1 MPANAQDRRGIVW
14 DNRPSIVF
22 GEDINID
29 LKGRVQLDWRR
40 FDPEVGEDEFDVRT
54 LRIGLKGDLT
64 RHFDWEIEREID
76 EVLEEGE
83 VEPKWRFGQWKD
95 VFVNWTTFDAFSRQG
110 RTLQDAVRP
119 RADHQRQRSRLRVS
133 RARLGQDCARPR

>member
-1 MPANAQDRRGIVW
+1 MMRDLLFAAMVVAGIAISHPAHAQGKRGVVW

-29 LKGRVQLDWRR
+29 LKGRVQLDGRR

-76 EVLEEGE
+76 EVLEEG
-83 VEPKWRFGQWKD
+83 KS
-95 VFVNWTTFDAFSRQG
+95 SRRGASANG
-110 RTLQDAVRP
+110 RMCSLTGRRSTRSRSKAGASRCPSASSRP
-119 RADHQRQRSRLRVS
+119 RA
-133 RARLGQDCARPR
+133 

>member
-1 MPANAQDRRGIVW
+1 MKRHLLFAAMVLAGIAISHPANAQDRRGFVW

-40 FDPEVGEDEFDVRT
+40 FDPEVGEETFDPRT
-54 LRIGLKGDLT
+54 LRIGLQGELT

-76 EVLEEGE
+76 EVLAEGE

-95 VFVNWTTFDAFSRQG
+95 VFVNWTTFDAFSSKA
-110 RTLQDAVRP
+110 DASRCRSASSRP
-119 RADHQRQRSRLRVS
+119 PA
-133 RARLGQDCARPR
+133 